1 VEFSKMRPVFTNP
14 RLSLLHL
21 FYPPY
26 TGKQNRL
33 VDLLLKW
40 AR

>member
-1 VEFSKMRPVFTNP
+1 MRPVFTNP
-14 RLSLLHL
+14 RVSLLPL

-26 TGKQNRL
+26 TGRQARL

-40 AR
+40 KR